1 MDKSHPLPPL
11 LGHIGG
17 TYFLVRG
24 CYQNSVRESK
34 EQGKEK
40 KREGRESTRGT
51 GLPSQILKSPTEDD
65 PRSLAL
71 ALPPGSTQ
79 RSSQLH
85 PLPNSPAS
93 EAPGQ
98 SCEEGGRRG
107 ERREGTP
114 KWPIPSCGRKAGW
127 GGWGRR
133 QRQEG
138 DSEAEAGQ
146 QKGRVLERKLT

>member
-1 MDKSHPLPPL
+1 MTISD
-11 LGHIGG
+11 
-17 TYFLVRG
+17 
-24 CYQNSVRESK
+24 
-34 EQGKEK
+34 
-40 KREGRESTRGT
+40 
-51 GLPSQILKSPTEDD
+51 SQSPTEDD

-71 ALPPGSTQ
+71 ALPLGSTQ
-79 RSSQLH
+79 HSSQLH
-85 PLPNSPAS
+85 PLPDSPAS

-98 SCEEGGRRG
+98 SCEEGGRRD